1 MQEWSYS
8 VQSYSM
14 WYDAP
19 SSYTTTTVRG
29 VMEVE
34 RGFPE
39 CVNLR
44 FYAGSVLLA
53 VERVEVDEAGFFRA
67 SFRGS
72 SPRLSVRY
80 TCSWGSGGRALGG
93 TGRALCF

>member
-1 MQEWSYS
+1 
-8 VQSYSM
+8 
-14 WYDAP
+14 
-19 SSYTTTTVRG
+19 
-29 VMEVE
+29 MEVE

-80 TCSWGSGGRALGG
+80 TCSWGSGGQRALGG